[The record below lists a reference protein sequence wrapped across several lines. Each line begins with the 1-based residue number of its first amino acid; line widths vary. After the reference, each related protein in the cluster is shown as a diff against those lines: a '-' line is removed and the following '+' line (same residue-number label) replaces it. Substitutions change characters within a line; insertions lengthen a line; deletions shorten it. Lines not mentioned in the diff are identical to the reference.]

1 MALAGLHAKA
11 GRRAPGISAAT
22 PVFPQWNPRVCR
34 TKITPTVPP
43 SATTRVLI
51 AAHTRALAETLADTL
66 APAGYAISLLDLP
79 IAAELAASLPGRVDA
94 EKPALVVLELKQ
106 NVDTL
111 AQLRYHD
118 KHTPVLIMNTSARAE
133 VGFDAALLGAGAMLL
148 MSNSDEEVVEA
159 AARVLSRPRANTD
172 APPSI
177 SEAPVLREAQPVS
190 EKNRR
195 SYDAPVNGPGE
206 HALFGRHPHMAEI
219 RDTIAKVATTSAT
232 VLVRGESGVGKEI
245 VARMIFERSPRA
257 EKPFIK
263 VNCAAIPHDLLES
276 ELFGYEA
283 GAFTGATKAKPGKFE
298 LAHTGTLFLDEIAEM
313 SPALQ
318 AKLLHVLQDGEFA
331 RLGAKQDMKVDVRLV
346 CATNKLL
353 EQRVA
358 EGSFREDLFYRINVV
373 TMHIPPLRERRD
385 EVVPLIR
392 YFLDKYATQYGKP
405 PAVFSPEAEEAML
418 QHAWPGNIRE
428 LENLCKRFVIVGGET
443 QILREM
449 ATHLEDARSK
459 PATRQPALSGV
470 EGASPT
476 IAAPAVD
483 SDGNIFHVGKRAS
496 LEAEA
501 IAIRRALEETRWNRK
516 EAARRLQMSYK
527 TFLNRLKLLEAG
539 GQSI

>member
-1 MALAGLHAKA
+1 M
-11 GRRAPGISAAT
+11 
-22 PVFPQWNPRVCR
+22 
-34 TKITPTVPP
+34 PP
-43 SATTRVLI
+43 AATTRILI
-51 AAHTRALAETLADTL
+51 ATHTRGLAETLAEVL
-66 APAGYAISLLDLP
+66 APLEHTLSHLEEPSEGYLT
-79 IAAELAASLPGRVDA
+79 AALPGRVAADS
-94 EKPALVVLELKQ
+94 PTLVILELKK
-106 NVDTL
+106 NVDAL
-111 AQLRYHD
+111 AQLRFHD
-118 KHTPVLIMNTSARAE
+118 THTPVLVMLTAARPE
-133 VGFDAALLGAGAMLL
+133 VAFAASKLGAEEMLL
-148 MSNSDEEVVEA
+148 MSYSDEEVA
-159 AARVLSRPRANTD
+159 GMTASVLSRIRAAAASTD
-172 APPSI
+172 TAPQS
-177 SEAPVLREAQPVS
+177 SKASAASAPQASAPAAATREASSAVGAS
-190 EKNRR
+190 
-195 SYDAPVNGPGE
+195 APE

-245 VARMIFERSPRA
+245 VARMIYARSPRA
-257 EKPFIK
+257 DKPFIK

-283 GAFTGATKAKPGKFE
+283 GAFTGAVKSKPGKFE

-313 SPALQ
+313 APQLQ

-358 EGSFREDLFYRINVV
+358 EGLFREDLFYRINVV

-405 PAVFSPEAEEAML
+405 RAAFSAEAEEAML
-418 QHAWPGNIRE
+418 HHAWPGNIRE

-449 ATHLEDARSK
+449 AAHLANDARP
-459 PATRQPALSGV
+459 PAALPAPIV
-470 EGASPT
+470 AASEDIFT
-476 IAAPAVD
+476 I
-483 SDGNIFHVGKRAS
+483 GKRAS

-501 IAIRRALEETRWNRK
+501 VAIRRTLEETRWNRK

-527 TFLNRLKLLEAG
+527 SLLNRLKVLEMSG
-539 GQSI
+539 EIV

>member
-1 MALAGLHAKA
+1 VPAS
-11 GRRAPGISAAT
+11 AP
-22 PVFPQWNPRVCR
+22 
-34 TKITPTVPP
+34 
-43 SATTRVLI
+43 TRILV
-51 AAHTRALAETLADTL
+51 AAHTRALAETLADIL
-66 APAGYAISLLDLP
+66 APAGYAITLLDLP
-79 IAAELAASLPGRVDA
+79 NAAELAAALPGRVAA

-106 NVDTL
+106 NADAL
-111 AQLRYHD
+111 AQLRCND
-118 KHTPVLIMNTSARAE
+118 KRTPVLIMNTSARAE
-133 VGFDAALLGAGAMLL
+133 IGFDASQLGAGGMVL
-148 MSNSDEEVVEA
+148 MSHSDEEVVEA
-159 AARVLSRPRANTD
+159 AAKVLSHARASI
-172 APPSI
+172 APAQI
-177 SEAPVLREAQPVS
+177 AAPQIESRETQPVAAL

-195 SYDAPVNGPGE
+195 AYDAPVLGPGE
-206 HALFGRHPHMAEI
+206 HTLFGQHPHMAEI

-257 EKPFIK
+257 GKPFIK

-283 GAFTGATKAKPGKFE
+283 GAFTGAVKAKPGKFE

-313 SPALQ
+313 SPQLQ

-331 RLGAKQDMKVDVRLV
+331 RLGAKHDIKVDVRLV

-358 EGSFREDLFYRINVV
+358 EGLFREDLFYRINVV

-392 YFLDKYATQYGKP
+392 YFLDKYAAQYGKP
-405 PAVFSPEAEEAML
+405 PAVFSAVAEEAML
-418 QHAWPGNIRE
+418 HHAWPGNIRE

-449 ATHLEDARSK
+449 AAHLEDARAK
-459 PATRQPALSGV
+459 QPVIGGV
-470 EGASPT
+470 ERTRPASSA
-476 IAAPAVD
+476 IAAPAAE
-483 SDGNIFHVGKRAS
+483 SGGNIFHVGKRAS

-539 GQSI
+539 GQSV

>member
-1 MALAGLHAKA
+1 MPAS
-11 GRRAPGISAAT
+11 AP
-22 PVFPQWNPRVCR
+22 
-34 TKITPTVPP
+34 
-43 SATTRVLI
+43 TRILI
-51 AAHTRALAETLADTL
+51 AAHTRGLAETLAETL
-66 APAGYAISLLDLP
+66 APAGYAIGRLEE
-79 IAAELAASLPGRVDA
+79 ATATELAAALPGRAAADR
-94 EKPALVVLELKQ
+94 PALVVLELKQ
-106 NVDTL
+106 NADAL
-111 AQLRYHD
+111 AQLRLQD
-118 KHTPVLIMNTSARAE
+118 MQTPVLVMLTAARPE
-133 VGFDAALLGAGAMLL
+133 VAFQASKLGADEMLL
-148 MSNSDEEVVEA
+148 MSHSDEEILIAVA
-159 AARVLSRPRANTD
+159 DVLSRARTNLPALASRREIQPIAPAVSMEQKRRA
-172 APPSI
+172 
-177 SEAPVLREAQPVS
+177 
-190 EKNRR
+190 
-195 SYDAPVNGPGE
+195 YDAPVTGPGE
-206 HALFGRHPHMAEI
+206 HALFGQHPHMAEI

-245 VARMIFERSPRA
+245 VARMIFERSRRA
-257 EKPFIK
+257 DKPFIK

-283 GAFTGATKAKPGKFE
+283 GAFTGAVKAKPGKFE

-331 RLGAKQDMKVDVRLV
+331 RLGAKQDIKVDVRLV

-385 EVVPLIR
+385 EIVPLIR

-405 PAVFSPEAEEAML
+405 NAEFSVEAEVAMQ

-449 ATHLEDARSK
+449 AAHLEDARMK
-459 PATRQPALSGV
+459 PVLSGT
-470 EGASPT
+470 GMRTQAPQSA
-476 IAAPAVD
+476 IAAPVFTGMENAF
-483 SDGNIFHVGKRAS
+483 SIGKRAS

-501 IAIRRALEETRWNRK
+501 VVIRRALEETRWNRK

-539 GQSI
+539 NQSL

>member
-1 MALAGLHAKA
+1 VPAF
-11 GRRAPGISAAT
+11 AP
-22 PVFPQWNPRVCR
+22 
-34 TKITPTVPP
+34 
-43 SATTRVLI
+43 TRILI
-51 AAHTRALAETLADTL
+51 ATHSRGMAETLAEVL
-66 APAGYAISLLDLP
+66 APLGHTLLHLEEP
-79 IAAELAASLPGRVDA
+79 TEGHLEAALPGRVAADR
-94 EKPALVVLELKQ
+94 PALVVLELKK
-106 NVDTL
+106 TAHAL
-111 AQLRYHD
+111 AQLRLHEGQAHD
-118 KHTPVLIMNTSARAE
+118 RQTPVVVMLTAARPE
-133 VGFDAALLGAGAMLL
+133 VAFQASKLGADEMLL
-148 MSNSDEEVVEA
+148 MSNSDEEVA
-159 AARVLSRPRANTD
+159 AITAGVLSRTRVNTS
-172 APPSI
+172 AP
-177 SEAPVLREAQPVS
+177 SEASREAQSKPALS
-190 EKNRR
+190 EVERVRAAPLPAAVPELKRR
-195 SYDAPVNGPGE
+195 ADDAPITGPGE

-245 VARMIFERSPRA
+245 VARMIFERSRRA
-257 EKPFIK
+257 GKPFIK

-331 RLGAKQDMKVDVRLV
+331 RLGAKQDIKVDVRLV

-373 TMHIPPLRERRD
+373 TIHIPPLRERRD
-385 EVVPLIR
+385 EIVPLIR
-392 YFLDKYATQYGKP
+392 HFLDKYAAQYGKP
-405 PAVFSPEAEEAML
+405 SAAFSKEAEEAM
-418 QHAWPGNIRE
+418 QHHAWPGNIRE

-449 ATHLEDARSK
+449 AAHLEESRVK
-459 PATRQPALSGV
+459 PALSSAV
-470 EGASPT
+470 ARTQTPQS
-476 IAAPAVD
+476 AVAPVFTGTENAF
-483 SDGNIFHVGKRAS
+483 SIGKRAS

-501 IAIRRALEETRWNRK
+501 VVIRRALEETRWNRK

-527 TFLNRLKLLEAG
+527 TFLNRLKLIEAG
-539 GQSI
+539 GESA